1 MTEKMF
7 RCRRF
12 HSQRKKSNK
21 IENWKRKKLSNPI
34 QSNPFHCQ
42 MEAILRVKIN
52 ASFGKQ
58 TITVEWYAFISVVV
72 VQINENELTF
82 AETTD
87 RKPKIPRINASYYQ
101 FAYQLKAKM

>member
-1 MTEKMF
+1 MTEKLF
-7 RCRRF
+7 RCKTF
-12 HSQRKKSNK
+12 PQPEKK
-21 IENWKRKKLSNPI
+21 EQQKRKLETQETI

-87 RKPKIPRINASYYQ
+87 RKPKIQRINASYYQ